1 MKNGNDETTPIL
13 VLKTHVRD
21 FIEKRNWQ
29 KYHNPKDIAIAISVE
44 AAELLDIFKWRRN
57 GYEKERIE
65 EEVADIMIY
74 LLSLANVLYIDLTQV
89 ILEKLRADELK
100 YPVDKPHRW

>member
-1 MKNGNDETTPIL
+1 MTNRNDENTPIL
-13 VLKTHVRD
+13 ALKTHVRD

-44 AAELLDIFKWRRN
+44 AAELLDIFKWRQS

-65 EEVADIMIY
+65 EETADVMIY
-74 LLSLANVLYIDLTQV
+74 LLSLANALNIDMTQIV
-89 ILEKLRADELK
+89 LEKLRADEVK
-100 YPVDKPHRW
+100 YPLEKPYRW

>member
-1 MKNGNDETTPIL
+1 MKNGNDENTPIL

-21 FIEKRNWQ
+21 FTEKRNWQ
-29 KYHNPKDIAIAISVE
+29 KYRNPKDIAIAISVE
-44 AAELLDIFKWRRN
+44 AAELPDIFKWRRK
-57 GYEKERIE
+57 GYEKKRIE
-65 EEVADIMIY
+65 EELADTMIY
-74 LLSLANVLYIDLTQV
+74 LLNLANVLHIDMTHA